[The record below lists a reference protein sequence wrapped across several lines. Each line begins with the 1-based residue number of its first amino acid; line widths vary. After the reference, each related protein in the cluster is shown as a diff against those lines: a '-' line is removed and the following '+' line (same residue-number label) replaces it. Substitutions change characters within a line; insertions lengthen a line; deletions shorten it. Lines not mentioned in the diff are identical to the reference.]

1 MKLVCL
7 IALNLIFM
15 SQFLFAGETME
26 TFSLKNGIQ
35 VIYKQVKTVDIVSLK
50 YCSPISVYNEDTNKA
65 GATALMYSV
74 MNKSTKN
81 RNAETLVNDIENL
94 GSSISTDVEYDFSGM
109 TLNSMSQNFNESCKI
124 LADIISN
131 PIFDK
136 QELEKERTLTIES
149 IKSRKD
155 SIKKTANDKFIYDF
169 YGSSHP
175 YSNPVS
181 GTIETVE
188 KLTQEDLFYAY
199 DKVFKTKGTT
209 ITVVGNIKKSQLKKI
224 LEENFGKI
232 NLIND
237 VPKPVEFIPP
247 SQTNKTVT
255 VDSKFNQA
263 FIIYAYPAPDV
274 LSKDFVTLKLIGS
287 ILGGR
292 MTGRLFVELREKL
305 GLAYEVNCAY
315 ATRKDRSFF
324 EVYIGLDKKNID
336 VTKKGIEKIMEDL
349 CNNEI
354 SAEELK
360 DTKSFIKGIY
370 LLDHQAIEKQ
380 AYYLAFRQMMGL
392 GYEYDSKY
400 IELLENVS
408 AKDII
413 DCANKYFKQV
423 PYKLVLRP
431 SN

>member
-1 MKLVCL
+1 MRFICL
-7 IALNLIFM
+7 IALSLIFM

-26 TFSLKNGIQ
+26 TFSLKNGIE
-35 VIYKQVKTVDIVSLK
+35 VIYKQVTTVDIISLK
-50 YCSPISVYNEDTNKA
+50 FCSPVSVFYEDKEKDGVTS
-65 GATALMYSV
+65 LMYSV
-74 MNKSTKN
+74 MNKSTKK
-81 RNAETLVNDIENL
+81 RTTEQLVNDIENL
-94 GSSISTDVEYDFSGM
+94 GSSISNDVEYDFSGL
-109 TLNSMSQNFNESCKI
+109 TLNSMSQYFDESCKI
-124 LADIISN
+124 LADIILN

-136 QELEKERTLTIES
+136 QELEKEKTLTIES

-175 YSNPVS
+175 YSSPVS
-181 GTIETVE
+181 GTVETVN
-188 KLTQEDLFYAY
+188 KLTQEDLFSTY
-199 DKVFKTKGTT
+199 DKVFKTKGIT
-209 ITVVGNIKKSQLKKI
+209 ITVVGNIKKSKLKKI

-232 NLIND
+232 NLTND
-237 VPKPVEFIPP
+237 VPKTVEYLKPE
-247 SQTNKTVT
+247 QNNETVT

-263 FIIYAYPAPDV
+263 FIIYAYPAPNV
-274 LSKDFVTLKLIGS
+274 LSKDFVTLKLISS

-305 GLAYEVNCAY
+305 GLAYEVNSVY

-324 EVYIGLDKKNID
+324 EVYIGLDKKNIEI
-336 VTKKGIEKIMEDL
+336 TKNGIEKIMEDM
-349 CNNEI
+349 CNNEV

-392 GYEYDSKY
+392 GYEYDEKY
-400 IELLENVS
+400 TELLEQVT

-413 DCANKYFKQV
+413 DCANRYFKQT
-423 PYKLVLRP
+423 PYKLILSPVE
-431 SN
+431 